1 MDRLPGSGS
10 GEDSLSEVPM
20 TAATTD
26 VAVQDHALPWTEEE
40 FFALGETVARVEL
53 FDGSLSVS
61 PGANYDHQDLLHELA
76 NKLDGPAKAAGL
88 WIYHDVDVRLQPQR
102 VVEPD
107 LIFRPR
113 VPKGTRVTDAT
124 EVRLVCEIT
133 STNAATDRVLK
144 MHYYAAA
151 RIPWYLIV
159 EPDGPRYLLHRLDG
173 DHYVLDQKV
182 DAGQLLHLTD
192 PVTLELD
199 PASLQR

>member
-1 MDRLPGSGS
+1 VD
-10 GEDSLSEVPM
+10 LS
-20 TAATTD
+20 
-26 VAVQDHALPWTEEE
+26 H
-40 FFALGETVARVEL
+40 
-53 FDGSLSVS
+53 
-61 PGANYDHQDLLHELA
+61 
-76 NKLDGPAKAAGL
+76 
-88 WIYHDVDVRLQPQR
+88 VDVRLQPQR

-107 LIFRPR
+107 LIVRPR
-113 VPKGTRVTDAT
+113 VPKGTTVTDAT

-159 EPDGPRYLLHRLDG
+159 EPDGPTLLLHRLDG

-182 DAGQLLHLTD
+182 DAGQLLRLTD

-199 PASLQR
+199 PASLRR

>member
-40 FFALGETVARVEL
+40 FFAMGETVARVEL

-61 PGANYDHQDLLHELA
+61 PSPNYDHQDLLRQLA
-76 NKLDGPAKAAGL
+76 NRLDGPAEAVGL

-107 LIFRPR
+107 LIVRPR
-113 VPKGTRVTDAT
+113 VPKGTTVTDAT

-133 STNAATDRVLK
+133 S
-144 MHYYAAA
+144 
-151 RIPWYLIV
+151 
-159 EPDGPRYLLHRLDG
+159 
-173 DHYVLDQKV
+173 
-182 DAGQLLHLTD
+182 
-192 PVTLELD
+192 
-199 PASLQR
+199 

>member
-1 MDRLPGSGS
+1 MNDLPGSGS
-10 GEDSLSEVPM
+10 GENSLSEVPM

-26 VAVQDHALPWTEEE
+26 IALQDHALPWTEEE

-61 PGANYDHQDLLHELA
+61 PSPNYDHQGILHELA
-76 NKLDGPAKAAGL
+76 SALKPAAKAAGL
-88 WIYHDVDVRLQPQR
+88 WVYIDVDVRLGPAR

-107 LIFRPR
+107 LIIRPR
-113 VPKGTRVTDAT
+113 VPKGTTVSEGTS
-124 EVRLVCEIT
+124 VRLVCEIT

-144 MHYYAAA
+144 THYYAAA

-159 EPDGPRYLLHRLDG
+159 EPGGPVLLLHRLDG
-173 DHYVLDQKV
+173 DHYVLDQQVKP
-182 DAGQLLHLTD
+182 GELLRLVD

-199 PASLQR
+199 PASLQ